1 MKIISRIL
9 GRRLF
14 KRFALWWYRITGQ
27 PATFTASGVY
37 ASMVALRIAEYDGP
51 RASIVSG
58 DSVAAAGELWFELID
73 GTRCTAIP
81 GDRTD
86 AFLTRIQ
93 HTVLIYK
100 PQTVV
105 LHLGGNDILADV
117 DLDTIVG
124 NLASIHKALRDGG
137 VKRIGWI
144 EILPLG
150 EQFAEANKTAA
161 ELNAIVKKQLAYDVL
176 EIRPKLQDARGFI
189 LPQYYGDGIHCNALA
204 YNDVFYPFTAK
215 YIRGEK

>member
-1 MKIISRIL
+1 MKLLSRIL
-9 GRRLF
+9 GKKLF

-27 PATFTASGVY
+27 PATFPDSGVY
-37 ASMVALRIAEYDGP
+37 GAMVALRSAEYDGP
-51 RASIVSG
+51 RAAIVSG

-93 HTVLIYK
+93 QTVLVYN

-105 LHLGGNDILADV
+105 LHLGGNDILAGI
-117 DLDTIVG
+117 DLDMTIG

-189 LPQYYGDGIHCNALA
+189 LPQYAGDGIHCNALA
-204 YNDVFYPFTAK
+204 YNDVFYPVVAK
-215 YIRGEK
+215 YIRGDK